1 MCVIEANYTK
11 VNDSGQK
18 NATWCLKVLNFD
30 VFSKKMHKMAVFHVA
45 VNSVHRKHDDGAN
58 VLKLSRLKY
67 YAPALSIK
75 YIR

>member
-1 MCVIEANYTK
+1 MVCVIEANYTK

-45 VNSVHRKHDDGAN
+45 VNSVHRKHSDGTN
-58 VLKLSRLKY
+58 VLKLPRLVY
-67 YAPALSIK
+67 YVPSIV
-75 YIR
+75 Y